1 MTKPVTTLKKATR
14 ARKRV
19 VTTRR
24 QIFLFRK
31 GLGRGMSVDE
41 AAAFA
46 SITGE
51 QAIWLCRRDPLM
63 QRLVDQ
69 EADLGQLQKQAAAV
83 LNDATNPAS
92 SGGWARIQVLA
103 AAKLVY
109 DTCVKVNPDLLKRE
123 AEKPTTMKELQ
134 AIVAGE
140 KLPAEKPAVKA
151 PGTEEPQ

>member
-1 MTKPVTTLKKATR
+1 MTPPKSLKKATR

-19 VTTRR
+19 VTTKL
-24 QIFLFRK
+24 QINHFRK
-31 GLGRGMSVDE
+31 GLKRGMSVDE

-46 SITGE
+46 SITDE
-51 QAIWLCRRDPLM
+51 QAVWLCRRDPIM

-69 EADLGQLQKQAAAV
+69 EADLRQLQKQAAAV

-92 SGGWARIQVLA
+92 KGGWARSQVMA

-109 DTCVKVNPDLLKRE
+109 DTCVKINPDLLKRE
-123 AEKPTTMKELQ
+123 AEKPTTMAELA
-134 AIVAGE
+134 AIVAGD
-140 KLPAEKPAVKA
+140 KPPAKKPVIEA